1 MVQMTES
8 RYYELKKELAKVS
21 EDLDKALAEQRDAIE
36 RFGDARENEEY
47 ESARNAAKNLNSRK
61 NELEIMIG
69 EAEIVPEDRSPRI
82 VIGSVVDVTEV
93 TEDGK
98 PLSETRRFT
107 LESTGDTITKKI
119 LGVKSPLG
127 KFVLNGTSSIY
138 RIPIGGGIY
147 YSVKKVINT

>member
-1 MVQMTES
+1 MIQMTEQ
-8 RYYELKKELAKVS
+8 RYYELKKELAKVT
-21 EDLDKALAEQRDAIE
+21 EDLDEALAAQRDAIE
-36 RFGDARENEEY
+36 RFGDVRENEEY
-47 ESARNAAKNLNSRK
+47 DTARNLAKNLNSRK
-61 NELEIMIG
+61 NEIETMLG

-107 LESTGDTITKKI
+107 VEAVGDTITKKI

-127 KFVLNGTSSIY
+127 QVVLNGTSSIY
-138 RIPIGGGIY
+138 RIPTGGGIY
-147 YSVKKVINT
+147 YSVKKVLN